1 MTHYDFDNRTRWRRC
16 ATLEQCL
23 FGGAWLLTLWPDGS
37 STACDAY
44 AFRSK
49 AKAQRLARELL
60 GVPRIHWRL
69 LNGDLQGFYLL
80 RHELGRRRQLRLV
93 S

>member
-1 MTHYDFDNRTRWRRC
+1 MTIYDFDNRTRWRRC
-16 ATLEQCL
+16 ATLSQSI
-23 FGGAWLLTLWPDGS
+23 FDRAWLLTLWPDGS

-49 AKAQRLARELL
+49 AKAQRMARELL
-60 GVPRIHWRL
+60 CVPRIHWRL
-69 LNGDLQGFYLL
+69 LDGDLQGFYLL
-80 RHELGRRRQLRLV
+80 RHELTRGQQLRIA